1 MKSRNSIMAMTVTV
15 ARITLTCISAMTSF
29 VLLATPML
37 AAQSQQGGHDRYRVV
52 VLGTFGGPNDQGSTN
67 GPGNYLINEPGMVTG
82 SADTATPDPFSPN
95 LCFAPPDCFV
105 SHVFRYEKGN
115 LTDLGALVPGFSSGT
130 SQINARGWIVGQS
143 QNGVIDPLTGGY
155 EIRAVLWKSD
165 QIIDLGT
172 LGGNFSLATT
182 LNNAGQVVGAAANTT
197 LDPLSLFGFG
207 TETRAFLWQDG
218 VIEDLGTLGGP
229 DAAAL
234 AVNESGQVAGFSYTD
249 ATPTPVGMATTHP
262 FLWRN
267 GTMTDLGTLGGTFGG
282 PGSNLNMDTT
292 LAMNNRGQV
301 VGASTLAGDLVAHPF
316 LWDDGVLRDLG
327 TLGGDNGSANWINDA
342 GDVVGEADLPGNIV
356 HHAFLW
362 RNGAMTDLGTLG
374 STSFAGAI
382 NSGGQIVGRSRIG
395 APTSP
400 LQHAF
405 LWEHGGPMIDL
416 NTLIPANS
424 DLLLTDACCINEGGE
439 IVATG
444 TLASGDVRTI
454 LLIPC
459 GEGPEA
465 GDDATEGLATTHDN
479 LMPPL
484 NRSTMSTI
492 PRTPSRTVATW
503 RSRLALRYKL
513 PGVRTPRD

>member
-1 MKSRNSIMAMTVTV
+1 VKSTKLIC
-15 ARITLTCISAMTSF
+15 LTAMTSF
-29 VLLATPML
+29 VLLTTPFQL
-37 AAQSQQGGHDRYRVV
+37 AAQSQQEGHDRYKVV

-67 GPGNYLINEPGMVTG
+67 GPGNYLINERGMVTG
-82 SADTATPDPFSPN
+82 SADTATPDPFPPN
-95 LCFAPPDCFV
+95 LCFNPGDCFV
-105 SHVFRYEKGN
+105 SHVFRYEKGI
-115 LTDLGALVPGFSSGT
+115 LTDLGALAPGFSSGT
-130 SQINARGWIVGQS
+130 GQINARGWIVGQS
-143 QNGVIDPLTGGY
+143 QNGVVDTLTGLP

-165 QIIDLGT
+165 QIINLET

-182 LNNAGQVVGAAANTT
+182 LNNAGQVVGAAADTT

-207 TETRAFLWQDG
+207 TETRAFLWQNG
-218 VIEDLGTLGGP
+218 VIKDLGTLGGP

-249 ATPTPVGMATTHP
+249 GTPTPVTNMPTTHP
-262 FLWRN
+262 FLWAN
-267 GTMTDLGTLGGTFGG
+267 GTMIDLGTLGGTFGG
-282 PGSNLNMDTT
+282 PGFNLGLDTN

-327 TLGGDNGSANWINDA
+327 TLGGDNGSPTWINDA
-342 GDVVGEADLPGNIV
+342 GEVVGEADLPGSIV

-382 NSGGQIVGRSRIG
+382 NSGVQIVGRSRIG

-405 LWEHGGPMIDL
+405 LWEHGGPMVDL
-416 NTLIPANS
+416 NSLLPGNS
-424 DLLLTDACCINEGGE
+424 GVVLTDACCINEKGE

-444 TLASGDVRTI
+444 TLANGDVRTI

-459 GEGPEA
+459 SDG
-465 GDDATEGLATTHDN
+465 TEGCGDAAEGTPTSTHDS
-479 LMPPL
+479 LMPTL
-484 NRSTMSTI
+484 NRSTLST
-492 PRTPSRTVATW
+492 TPATPGGTVATW
-503 RSRLALRYKL
+503 HSRLAHRYNL
-513 PGVRTPRD
+513 PGIGAPKD